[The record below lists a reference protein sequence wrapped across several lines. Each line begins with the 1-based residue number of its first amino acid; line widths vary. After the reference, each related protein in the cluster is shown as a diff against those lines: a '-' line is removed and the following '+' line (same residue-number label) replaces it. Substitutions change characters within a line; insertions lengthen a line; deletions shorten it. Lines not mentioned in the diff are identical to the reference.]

1 MARKPSSTLTDA
13 ELRVMQVLWD
23 KGRATVGD
31 VAAALAPHAAL
42 AYTTVL
48 TMLRILESKGYARR
62 AKEGRA
68 HVYEASVNREQA
80 RTSAVRHLLSRLF
93 DGSPELLM
101 LKVMEDERVDLKEL
115 RKLKQM
121 IQEKE
126 NP

>member
-1 MARKPSSTLTDA
+1 
-13 ELRVMQVLWD
+13 MQVLWD

-48 TMLRILESKGYARR
+48 TMLRILESKGYALR

-68 HVYEASVNREQA
+68 HVYEAAVNRDQA
-80 RTSAVRHLLSRLF
+80 RTSAVRHLLSRFF